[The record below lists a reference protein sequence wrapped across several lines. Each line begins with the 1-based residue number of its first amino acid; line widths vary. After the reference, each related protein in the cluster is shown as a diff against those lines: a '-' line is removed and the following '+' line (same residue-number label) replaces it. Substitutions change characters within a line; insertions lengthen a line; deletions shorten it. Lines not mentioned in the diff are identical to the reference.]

1 MNHKVNNVKQL
12 HDDAS
17 SLMNNVVCGTGE
29 ASADTILANLK
40 AGIENLKANW
50 KGKDAGV
57 QIQSLIKVHNA
68 MISVRNAL
76 AQLAVDSSKV
86 ASNYREIQNSN
97 GAGLENLNVLTFESK
112 SNLADYSDTAD
123 TIDINS
129 QANTGKQKV
138 DAANNNI
145 DSFIGNV
152 KTSYNAIKE
161 NWTVG
166 TGRDSAEEAFSSF
179 ISNVAQYKQ
188 VLAEASSNIST
199 ALQNYT
205 M

>member
-1 MNHKVNNVKQL
+1 MNHKVNNVQQL
-12 HDDAS
+12 HSDAS
-17 SLMNNVVCGTGE
+17 SLMNNVVLGSGD
-29 ASADTILANLK
+29 ASADTILANLN

-57 QIQSLIKVHNA
+57 QILSLIRVHNA
-68 MISVRNAL
+68 MVSVRNAL
-76 AQLAVDSSKV
+76 AQLAADSSKV
-86 ASNYREIQNSN
+86 AANYREIQNAN
-97 GAGLENLNVLTFESK
+97 GAGLEILGVLTFEAK

-123 TIDINS
+123 TVDINS
-129 QANTGKQKV
+129 QANTGKQNI

-145 DSFIGNV
+145 DAFIGNV
-152 KTSYNAIKE
+152 KSSYSAIKE

-188 VLAEASSNIST
+188 VLAETSSNIAT